1 MNKDKATIN
10 GLYGVEEG
18 EMQGPFKILQKEVKS
33 ETPVTP
39 VAQKGKKYSS
49 SQIYHVA

>member
-18 EMQGPFKILQKEVKS
+18 EMQGPFKILKKEVKS
-33 ETPVTP
+33 ETLVTP
-39 VAQKGKKYSS
+39 VAQKGKKYSFS
-49 SQIYHVA
+49 KIYHVV

>member
-1 MNKDKATIN
+1 MNNDTAIIN

-18 EMQGPFKILQKEVKS
+18 EMQGPFKILKKEVKS

-39 VAQKGKKYSS
+39 VAHKGKKYSF